1 MADYAHGSG
10 YDGRSDHSVS
20 SALTTPWPTSFD
32 INTDILKQDKAATF
46 RREFKAAVRS
56 RKLLEAVETVLP
68 TIAEVVAEN
77 PGVEKALIMEH
88 YDKLCDR
95 RRNDLATVADQAIK
109 SIKWDSL
116 MQSEKNAL
124 NRMGAA
130 GDGAGVY
137 AWIMEASDLKSG
149 RAHGGDS
156 QGGLERHQGEGEEQD
171 RRAQGRGR
179 RLARR
184 QHDPRGRR
192 R

>member
-95 RRNDLATVADQAIK
+95 RRDTHVIGIWFCFSNWRRDPVWSQRVGGGGVGAFWK
-109 SIKWDSL
+109 SVTSPACL
-116 MQSEKNAL
+116 C
-124 NRMGAA
+124 
-130 GDGAGVY
+130 V
-137 AWIMEASDLKSG
+137 
-149 RAHGGDS
+149 
-156 QGGLERHQGEGEEQD
+156 
-171 RRAQGRGR
+171 
-179 RLARR
+179 
-184 QHDPRGRR
+184 
-192 R
+192 